1 VTYLNV
7 WRAWQEGGRDRRWAA
22 RNCVNHRTLLR
33 AGDIRSQL
41 CSHLRC
47 VPARSSGFEAS
58 PRTGHGNLYYRL
70 VSRRQLRCTIDV
82 LGL

>member
-1 VTYLNV
+1 MTYLNV

-22 RNCVNHRTLLR
+22 RNCVNHRALLR

-47 VPARSSGFEAS
+47 DCPPLLNPSRAS
-58 PRTGHGNLYYRL
+58 DTSFTPVYT
-70 VSRRQLRCTIDV
+70 SA
-82 LGL
+82 